1 MNETGAKLVVGAKG
15 KSCCSIMTLKPESAQ
30 SFAHCLHVRG
40 YVDPGY
46 CAGFETGGV
55 SWMGVRLYGHLAS
68 WMGLGGRG
76 VQLGVHSRHLAVP
89 THTKCLGLIVPFIQI
104 RKLRPREG

>member
-1 MNETGAKLVVGAKG
+1 MDGCPAVW
-15 KSCCSIMTLKPESAQ
+15 P
-30 SFAHCLHVRG
+30 
-40 YVDPGY
+40 PGELD
-46 CAGFETGGV
+46 GF
-55 SWMGVRLYGHLAS
+55 
-68 WMGLGGRG
+68 GGRG